1 RGSAPLFLGTFVD
14 NGSLM
19 EGKKLVVVGIT
30 FGAGFGTASATVC
43 KTPKSTTFSS
53 VRARGLVA
61 YHALWIVDCVKLQ
74 RILPMDGYILDPNYP
89 DEALDIVLSS
99 PKRRPRPLGPDS
111 SFSSS
116 VYTPS
121 STRKLFHPRF
131 STSPLQDPDFS
142 IDHDLDLGDVFS
154 TPGRLSHSARDL
166 DDSSSL
172 SWDLTPSLTFELE
185 ADIDDEMDSSRV
197 EELVD
202 TEMGEVGEGGGI
214 NWSEMGTNSS
224 NSILQTSGTPELD
237 ANLVL
242 EKLSEQ
248 YLHVLVGTTTFK
260 PHAHHDGK
268 MFSAVRTRPRKAY

>member
-1 RGSAPLFLGTFVD
+1 MFKGAAWFSPSVPRHVRRQWITYG
-14 NGSLM
+14 
-19 EGKKLVVVGIT
+19 GKK
-30 FGAGFGTASATVC
+30 AGRGRDHIRRRLWYCFCNGLQD
-43 KTPKSTTFSS
+43 PKIDD
-53 VRARGLVA
+53 VIARGLVA

-74 RILPMDGYILDPNYP
+74 RILPMDGYILDPKYP

-116 VYTPS
+116 LHTPS
-121 STRKLFHPRF
+121 STRKPYHPRF
-131 STSPLQDPDFS
+131 STSPSQDPDFS

-172 SWDLTPSLTFELE
+172 SWDLTPSLTFEFE

-202 TEMGEVGEGGGI
+202 TEMG
-214 NWSEMGTNSS
+214 
-224 NSILQTSGTPELD
+224 D
-237 ANLVL
+237 
-242 EKLSEQ
+242 
-248 YLHVLVGTTTFK
+248 
-260 PHAHHDGK
+260 
-268 MFSAVRTRPRKAY
+268 